1 MTDEANWETAQ
12 SVAKNSSG
20 EYQALID
27 GQWVPA
33 THAAKSDSGEF
44 RVIRQAQ
51 DVVPKEPGI
60 TDLLKAS
67 SRFTPPAIA
76 LGVNKYV
83 GDALDKLAYKAGG
96 AVTDVTG
103 SPAAGLAA
111 NIGVQTVPMLAGGA
125 AAKVVAPALRA
136 GAETLMQSAIKPSLK
151 QLRSGDAATAID
163 TMLNEGLNVTKGGV
177 EALREKVGSLNDQIS
192 QAIESSPASVSL
204 TNAGKTLKD
213 VYQRFMNQV
222 NPQPD
227 LEAVRNAWMM
237 FKNHPLVAGASEIP
251 VQLAQKLKTGTYR
264 QIADKYGQLGTAE
277 TEAQKGLARGLKESV
292 ADAVPEISA
301 LNAEESKLIT
311 TLNLVE
317 KRALLDLNKNPL
329 SLALLAHNPASFAIY
344 MADKSAPFKSLVA
357 RMLNAGKEQIPATTA
372 RLGIAGAEALNNR
385 P

>member
-1 MTDEANWETAQ
+1 MTDEVNWETAQ

-111 NIGVQTVPMLAGGA
+111 NVGVQSIPMVAGGA
-125 AAKVVAPALRA
+125 AAKVVAPALRS
-136 GAETLMQSAIKPSLK
+136 GAEALMQSAIKPTLK

-163 TMLNEGLNVTKGGV
+163 TMLSEGLNATKGGV
-177 EALREKVGSLNDQIS
+177 DALKQKVSALNDQIS
-192 QAIESSPASVSL
+192 QAIEASTASVSIDK
-204 TNAGKTLKD
+204 AGQTLKD
-213 VYQRFMNQV
+213 VYQRFVNQV

-227 LEAVRNAWMM
+227 LEAVRNAWSL
-237 FKNHPLVAGASEIP
+237 FKSHPLVAGTAEIP

-277 TEAQKGLARGLKESV
+277 TEAQKGIARGLKEGV
-292 ADAVPEISA
+292 ADAVPEVA
-301 LNAEESKLIT
+301 GLNTEESKLIS
-311 TLNLVE
+311 TLNVVE
-317 KRALLDLNKNPL
+317 RRALLDLNKNPL
-329 SLALLAHNPASFAIY
+329 NLAFLTHSPTAFAAY
-344 MADKSAPFKSLVA
+344 MADKSALFKSLAA
-357 RMLNAGKEQIPATTA
+357 RMLNAGKEQIPATVT

>member
-1 MTDEANWETAQ
+1 MPKFRITAPDG
-12 SVAKNSSG
+12 KNFDVEGPEGSTA
-20 EYQALID
+20 EQAL
-27 GQWVPA
+27 
-33 THAAKSDSGEF
+33 
-44 RVIRQAQ
+44 AQ
-51 DVVPKEPGI
+51 VQSQYSQQPKEPGVADFVDAA
-60 TDLLKAS
+60 T
-67 SRFTPPAIA
+67 RFTPPRLALDANKA
-76 LGVNKYV
+76 LG
-83 GDALDKLAYKAGG
+83 AAFDKLAYKAGG

-111 NIGVQTVPMLAGGA
+111 NVGVQTVPMLAGGA

-136 GAETLMQSAIKPSLK
+136 GAETLMRNAIKPTLK
-151 QLRSGDAATAID
+151 QSLSGDAATAID

-177 EALREKVGSLNDQIS
+177 EALREKVGALNDQIS

-227 LEAVRNAWMM
+227 LEAVRNAWAM

-277 TEAQKGLARGLKESV
+277 TEAQKGLARGLKEGV
-292 ADAVPEISA
+292 AEAVPEIA
-301 LNAEESKLIT
+301 PLNAEESKLIT

-329 SLALLAHNPASFAIY
+329 SLALLAHNPASFAVY
-344 MADKSAPFKSLVA
+344 MADKSAPFKSIVA
-357 RMLNAGKEQIPATTA
+357 RMLNAGKEQIPATA
-372 RLGIAGAEALNNR
+372 VRLGVGGAESLQSNR